1 MAEQELEDETIKI
14 NGAGKETNQKKR
26 KIPQTEQFWYIYIY
40 IYTIYFIVFT
50 TVQKNSSVADPQFM
64 LLNTLSTNSDK
75 FPNLFKVAVLNLYI
89 WKNYLIYTE
98 KFETDRELFSHI
110 TS

>member
-1 MAEQELEDETIKI
+1 MELVKKLI
-14 NGAGKETNQKKR
+14 KR
-26 KIPQTEQFWYIYIY
+26 KGKYPRQNNSDIYIY

-75 FPNLFKVAVLNLYI
+75 FPNLFKVADLNLYI

-98 KFETDRELFSHI
+98 KFETDPELFSRI

>member
-1 MAEQELEDETIKI
+1 
-14 NGAGKETNQKKR
+14 
-26 KIPQTEQFWYIYIY
+26 
-40 IYTIYFIVFT
+40 
-50 TVQKNSSVADPQFM
+50 M

-75 FPNLFKVAVLNLYI
+75 FPNLFKVADLNLYI
-89 WKNYLIYTE
+89 WKNYLIDTE